1 MARRELSSKEL
12 LLETGISRATL
23 YNYMALGIL
32 ARPEIR
38 SPEKGHGHGRAK
50 RLGYFPASALDVIAK
65 INELKNRGMT
75 MEDVKAAMTTS
86 EQRNQKQA
94 AEAPF
99 TDRLH
104 DNVVEMGKADTPTSG
119 SNHDN
124 IARQSPQSMPNHQ
137 ALSLDT
143 VSGPAYMV
151 NNQFEV
157 EWANEPANDEL
168 FCLEKGLSEDITEC
182 SVFPLLLNQAHI
194 KSALD
199 RDEIL
204 RFHLMAAKNRIPRTR
219 LYTLG
224 SQMDGDD
231 VEGLLRTYDEV
242 ETADRA
248 TLLHTTVNMAPAGSP
263 ASWHIIYASFFREG
277 IFFTYEPAQS
287 PSDRL
292 LELLGRRDIVIREL
306 LKRRRPYLTPL
317 AVMVADIQNSVKICA
332 ELPPEEYFELVNQ
345 IWSTLEPILRRYHA
359 THGKHVGDGLLCY
372 FFPQPDSNYILNSI
386 RCSLEMQ
393 DAMRKIN
400 TEWRARKAW
409 ANELM
414 LNIGVDEGQE
424 WFGTY
429 QTNTHLEFTVLG
441 DTVNRCG
448 RLSDFATGGSV
459 WASKNLVGRLTQ
471 SERETIRYGVHRI
484 NGEGNRIFVDATFSR
499 ISNLVDLELP
509 QNQKLMDLG
518 SLPVTEIA
526 SISNPS

>member
-1 MARRELSSKEL
+1 MTSRELSSKEL
-12 LLETGISRATL
+12 LLQTGISRATL

-32 ARPEIR
+32 PRPQVR
-38 SPEKGHGHGRAK
+38 PPEKGHGHGHAK
-50 RLGYFPASALDVIAK
+50 RLGYFPASAVELIARVNK
-65 INELKNRGMT
+65 LKSEGMT
-75 MEDVKAAMTTS
+75 MEDIRAAMTAPK
-86 EQRNQKQA
+86 QRHPKP
-94 AEAPF
+94 EANPPF
-99 TDRLH
+99 ADRQH
-104 DNVVEMGKADTPTSG
+104 DNVVELAEIENPASEF
-119 SNHDN
+119 SRENH
-124 IARQSPQSMPNHQ
+124 IKRVPGAKPVHQ
-137 ALSLDT
+137 ALNLDT

-157 EWANEPANDEL
+157 EWANGPANDEL
-168 FCLEKGLSEDITEC
+168 FCLDRGLSEDITEC
-182 SVFPLLLNQAHI
+182 SVFPLLLNQDHI
-194 KSALD
+194 KLAMD

-204 RFHLMAAKNRIPRTR
+204 RFHLMAAKNRIPRAR

-224 SQMDGDD
+224 SQMDGED

-248 TLLHTTVNMAPAGSP
+248 TLLQTTVNMAPAGSP
-263 ASWHIIYASFFREG
+263 ADWHIIYASFFREG

-287 PSDRL
+287 PSDTL

-345 IWSTLEPILRRYHA
+345 IWSTMEPILRKYHA

-393 DAMRKIN
+393 DVMRKIN

-448 RLSDFATGGSV
+448 RLSDFATGGSI

-471 SERETIRYGVHRI
+471 GERETIRYGVHRM
-484 NGEGNRIFVDATFSR
+484 NGEGHRVFVDTTFSR

-518 SLPVTEIA
+518 SLPVTEITA
-526 SISNPS
+526 IDRLA